1 MKTGDE
7 YFDSQEFCN
16 LLAEYEKAVSTGQP
30 VFMDADELAEIADYY
45 QMSEQPDEAEA
56 AIQLALSLAP
66 GAVAPLTYRIHE
78 ALSQGDTKKAWQLLG
93 QIIDKD
99 EPDYIYDRGEIL
111 IVEGNTEEADK
122 YFREVF
128 KTVPAD
134 EYQDFVMDVA
144 NIFADY
150 GLNDKA
156 MEWMER
162 AKYEDTP
169 DFKETMARV
178 LVGLGKYKDSE
189 RLFNELIDTD
199 PFQKRYWN
207 ALASVQFMNGD
218 YPNSITSSEY
228 AIAIDPNDPVGLMA
242 KANGLYHLGNYE
254 QALDYYHRYRL
265 QEPDDQYAILHEG
278 TCLINVGQ
286 PEEAIELLEHGVSVA
301 RKNGGDDLRLL
312 SEYLPDIYQEL
323 AFAYSEKGETDRA
336 LDLLNKTEEL
346 ECDHVQID
354 VIKGHVLLAAKR
366 VKEAEAM
373 FREAVTKS
381 DNATHTLLR
390 VIVSIYDNRYLETAY
405 KMLVRYFKIAEE
417 GNDEGYAYMALCC
430 HDLKRYDEYR
440 QYLKLACAINPS
452 ECRTV
457 LGHLFPSDIEP
468 EKYYEYVQK
477 TTRL

>member
-189 RLFNELIDTD
+189 RIFNELIDRH
-199 PFQKRYWN
+199 PFSKHYWN
-207 ALASVQFMNGD
+207 ALASAQFMNQD
-218 YPNSITSSEY
+218 YSGSVSSSEY
-228 AIAIDPNDPVGLMA
+228 AIAIDPHDPDGLLT
-242 KANGLYHLGNYE
+242 KANGLFQLENYDE
-254 QALDYYHRYRL
+254 ALKYYQRYV
-265 QEPDDQYAILHEG
+265 QE
-278 TCLINVGQ
+278 V
-286 PEEAIELLEHGVSVA
+286 PEDEPAMSH
-301 RKNGGDDLRLL
+301 
-312 SEYLPDIYQEL
+312 IYMEL
-323 AFAYSEKGETDRA
+323 AFCYSHDHQIDKALEMLDKAGRDDINKMVAKGHMLLENDLIEKA
-336 LDLLNKTEEL
+336 LDAFQSAFTLS
-346 ECDHVQID
+346 DGD
-354 VIKGHVLLAAKR
+354 SSVL
-366 VKEAEAM
+366 M
-373 FREAVTKS
+373 SIAVS
-381 DNATHTLLR
+381 L
-390 VIVSIYDNRYLETAY
+390 YDNRYIKACY
-405 KMLVRYFKIAEE
+405 AMFGKYFQYVKAIDSDTP
-417 GNDEGYAYMALCC
+417 NGYAYMALCC
-430 HDLKRYDEYR
+430 YDLGRKEEFL
-440 QYLKLACAINPS
+440 QYLKEAVKRNPD
-452 ECRTV
+452 EARLV
-457 LGHLFPSDIEP
+457 LGFLFPDDMEP
-468 EKYYEYVQK
+468 DDYYEYIYPQMK
-477 TTRL
+477 Q